1 MLFVEFDNLTTHPGA
16 TMESIYSFLE
26 EESFEHDF
34 NNVEQ
39 VTQEN
44 DDIHGIPGLHL
55 IRPVV
60 EPVQVDAKSIIGDIA
75 FNKYSNAQF
84 WRPDAESA

>member
-1 MLFVEFDNLTTHPGA
+1 MLLVEFDHLTTHPVK
-16 TMESIYSFLE
+16 TMESVYRFLG

-34 NNVEQ
+34 NNVKQ

-55 IRPVV
+55 IRPEVK
-60 EPVQVDAKSIIGDIA
+60 PVHVDAKSIIGDIA
-75 FNKYSNAQF
+75 FDKYSNAQF
-84 WRPDAESA
+84 WRKEK